1 MPLTWTLK
9 QWLQTNRGLHFTTN
23 RPLTDLKELR
33 EIIKQRTGNKIP
45 LITLH
50 KLLET
55 QPKTLDYRILQIIC
69 DAFQCE
75 LKYFCAITPS
85 PPAAEKRRH
94 VNIQRLLQPCAI
106 ASNESLR
113 SFITRV
119 RLTAISEAL
128 RMTNNFSQAARLL
141 GSNRMTLHT
150 IRRRNKHV
158 APTTP
163 LSTDNAIPLPP
174 TILIIRQ
181 DEDFESFTRRIQ
193 LAAMLETIRLEG
205 NNHTRAALRLG
216 YTRSA
221 FVTLRYRLETTLQ
234 TLNP

>member
-9 QWLQTNRGLHFTTN
+9 QWLQTNRGLNFTTN
-23 RPLTDLKELR
+23 RPLTDLKEFQ

-75 LKYFCAITPS
+75 LKHFCAVTPS
-85 PPAAEKRRH
+85 PPAAEKRRD
-94 VNIQRLLQPCAI
+94 VNIQHLLQPCAI
-106 ASNESLR
+106 AANESLR

-119 RLTAISEAL
+119 RLAAISEAVM
-128 RMTNNFSQAARLL
+128 MTNNFSQAARLL

-158 APTTP
+158 AQTTP
-163 LSTDNAIPLPP
+163 PTTDNAIPLHPAIL
-174 TILIIRQ
+174 TIRP
-181 DEDFESFTRRIQ
+181 DEDFDSFTRRIQ
-193 LAAMLETIRLEG
+193 LAAMLETIKLEG